1 MYRAVTLQVLRSGAD
16 PGDADA
22 VCRIAASVTVDV
34 KPSDGGLSI
43 LLNDEDVT
51 SAIRSVEV
59 TNAVSAVSRLTCV
72 RRTMVNLQRNIG
84 RDGGVVLE
92 GRDIGTVVFPAADLK
107 IFMVADI
114 NARAERRRMDLL
126 SAGTAVELDVLK
138 EDIRRRDETDSTR
151 EESPLTPAP
160 DAVRLDTSNLSIEE
174 QVDFVVSR
182 ASEIAAHEDHD
193 R

>member
-1 MYRAVTLQVLRSGAD
+1 
-16 PGDADA
+16 
-22 VCRIAASVTVDV
+22 
-34 KPSDGGLSI
+34 
-43 LLNDEDVT
+43 
-51 SAIRSVEV
+51 
-59 TNAVSAVSRLTCV
+59 
-72 RRTMVNLQRNIG
+72 
-84 RDGGVVLE
+84 
-92 GRDIGTVVFPAADLK
+92 
-107 IFMVADI
+107 MVADI